1 MKKNTFESS
10 LLELESII
18 KEMENGEIDLDD
30 SIEKYKKAM
39 ELLKFCDDK
48 LKNATK
54 TVNKVLNSS
63 DEFEDLKTMK

>member
-18 KEMENGEIDLDD
+18 KEMETGEIDLDD

-39 ELLKFCDDK
+39 ELLKFCDNK
-48 LKNATK
+48 LKNATE
-54 TVNKVLNSS
+54 TVNKVLNSN

>member
-18 KEMENGEIDLDD
+18 KEMETGEIDLDD

-39 ELLKFCDDK
+39 ELLKFCDNK
-48 LKNATK
+48 LKNATE
-54 TVNKVLNSS
+54 TVNKVLNSN
-63 DEFEDLKTMK
+63 DEFEDLKTME